1 MCAFWEQRAQPIQ
14 EVFCGVF
21 WELHNLSENHLDIYL
36 CNSTEMAE
44 IYRLLGL
51 WDRRSLTQLENL
63 FYWSKHKRLLSLF
76 YIAGSNGS
84 GFKFSSVFEPFEFL
98 DKSFC
103 ALWTFFRCLFMFLLG
118 PKFFLHW
125 DIQHLRG
132 LVCASSSAGDLW
144 KNDDFHCMF
153 QSYISTDQAAVCVL
167 LSCDCWG
174 RV

>member
-1 MCAFWEQRAQPIQ
+1 MLGSEFWSSMPERSHVSISVLFRKQ
-14 EVFCGVF
+14 EPKRFIGSLRGDVP
-21 WELHNLSENHLDIYL
+21 LKRRLTKPPD
-36 CNSTEMAE
+36 
-44 IYRLLGL
+44 LLGSVL
-51 WDRRSLTQLENL
+51 PKCAHSLRTQDQGD
-63 FYWSKHKRLLSLF
+63 
-76 YIAGSNGS
+76 GSA
-84 GFKFSSVFEPFEFL
+84 FQFSSVFEPFEFL
-98 DKSFC
+98 DVSFC

-144 KNDDFHCMF
+144 KNDDFLCMF

-167 LSCDCWG
+167 LTCDCWG

>member
-1 MCAFWEQRAQPIQ
+1 MCALWEQRAQPIQ

-84 GFKFSSVFEPFEFL
+84 AFKFSSEFEPFEFL

-103 ALWTFFRCLFMFLLG
+103 ALWTFFRCLFMFLLA
-118 PKFFLHW
+118 PKFFLHSGHSTPSW
-125 DIQHLRG
+125 NSVCFIICWWFMKERWFSLHVPVIHIHRPGCRLCTLVLWLLR
-132 LVCASSSAGDLW
+132 
-144 KNDDFHCMF
+144 
-153 QSYISTDQAAVCVL
+153 
-167 LSCDCWG
+167 
-174 RV
+174 